1 MSNLTLDLAK
11 TIVYSAL
18 SSHDAVTK
26 LQQAGFQVSGPNTDH
41 KLSLDVYYVRF
52 EDDSY
57 ISFSYI
63 EPIDSFCVVVNHEEI
78 TPEQRKAFLES
89 HQQNTSVVP
98 ANEQTQPPVGTVVC
112 VAEARPDLP
121 VLQESCECSK
131 CKSAHGILSVYA
143 HGLVTVGC
151 PDCWHSDQSLI
162 SVMAETFFSQLST
175 ESLHKVVK

>member
-1 MSNLTLDLAK
+1 MTNLTLDLAK

-18 SSHDAVTK
+18 SSDDAVFK
-26 LQQAGFQVSGPNTDH
+26 LQQAGFHVKKPRGNKSINIVDFGGPDFIAFSPVY
-41 KLSLDVYYVRF
+41 LSENKINVTVCG
-52 EDDSY
+52 ES
-57 ISFSYI
+57 
-63 EPIDSFCVVVNHEEI
+63 V
-78 TPEQRKAFLES
+78 TPSERKAFLES
-89 HQQNTSVVP
+89 QHQNTSAAP
-98 ANEQTQPPVGTVVC
+98 ANEQTRPSVGTVAC